1 MNEHIPRWNCSL
13 HVVEETFSIVNCGIF
28 KSDEIET
35 GFSFWLQYSCN
46 SLVVFET
53 EIYHKKLY
61 HFTILTCKDEKMAV
75 QNFIFRQYLHDAI
88 CIPQICL
95 SNGYRES
102 SIMHENFNLNLQGK
116 CRNISI
122 YQLYTY
128 IYKLF

>member
-1 MNEHIPRWNCSL
+1 MAFSNLMILRPGFHFDSNIVVTLSL
-13 HVVEETFSIVNCGIF
+13 FLKLKYIKNIF
-28 KSDEIET
+28 
-35 GFSFWLQYSCN
+35 
-46 SLVVFET
+46 
-53 EIYHKKLY
+53 Y
-61 HFTILTCKDEKMAV
+61 HFTILTCKDTKMAF
-75 QNFIFRQYLHDAI
+75 QNFIFSLYLHDAI

-128 IYKLF
+128 CYFNIHMRDMNFITSKYTESLHSVVS